1 MPCVPPGWI
10 WPDRGGGIDIAFAR
24 SRSSMIV
31 SLDSESLSQV
41 SPLASLS
48 GDGRFVQVSWLLSIH
63 CQCAMCGCLRQ
74 LV

>member
-1 MPCVPPGWI
+1 MPCLAPGWI
-10 WPDRGGGIDIAFAR
+10 WPDGGGGIDIAFA
-24 SRSSMIV
+24 RSSMIV

-48 GDGRFVQVSWLLSIH
+48 GDGRFVKVSWPLSIH
-63 CQCAMCGCLRQ
+63 CQCTMCGYLRQ